1 MGRLWNF
8 FKKPIKSR
16 MINKLSGNTLDSLF
30 DELEDLFI
38 KKEKVNKYYLELV
51 SKYNELQRYSSLT
64 NEDIEKLDKLVA
76 SYKDID
82 EKKQSLRGRLIKNNK
97 GLVLIAK
104 YEEEIPKLIEEMIV
118 EEAKVKDTKT
128 DLYYLKEEKEQLIE
142 EREVLLQGY
151 SFLKWFSFILTGIL
165 ALSLLVAFSLM
176 QVLREGIWVFLSIF
190 GILLVIILIGIL
202 VTKEKLEKRLK
213 DNEIL
218 QQKAVKYIN
227 KVKIKLFNQ
236 VRYLNFHY
244 DKVGVDSSAKLE
256 MYFNRYLKNKD
267 NEKKYA
273 HLNHKLMDI
282 EDSIMALFQNRG
294 IHMDHVENLT
304 DWIMAGKKAS
314 DIDAVELETDKTKE
328 QLDALSE
335 YEQELWKQVYVMKED
350 KSLAVL
356 VEEKINHYMDVT
368 KAYLDKQ
375 NKDK

>member
-38 KKEKVNKYYLELV
+38 KKEKVSKYYLELV
-51 SKYNELQRYSSLT
+51 SKHNELERYSSLT

-118 EEAKVKDTKT
+118 EEAKVKETRA
-128 DLYYLKEEKEQLIE
+128 DLYYLQDEKEQLIE

-165 ALSLLVAFSLM
+165 ALSLLVAFALM

-190 GILLVIILIGIL
+190 GILLVVILIAIL

-244 DKVGVDSSAKLE
+244 DKVG
-256 MYFNRYLKNKD
+256 
-267 NEKKYA
+267 
-273 HLNHKLMDI
+273 
-282 EDSIMALFQNRG
+282 
-294 IHMDHVENLT
+294 
-304 DWIMAGKKAS
+304 
-314 DIDAVELETDKTKE
+314 
-328 QLDALSE
+328 QLDIIMLSSFSCR
-335 YEQELWKQVYVMKED
+335 LI
-350 KSLAVL
+350 
-356 VEEKINHYMDVT
+356 KISSVINGI
-368 KAYLDKQ
+368 
-375 NKDK
+375 